1 MASSQRQLRAML
13 RKNWLLKIRHPFA
26 TLAEILLPTIVMLS
40 LIAIRTR
47 VDTQIHPAQAYV
59 RKGMLVEVGNSEV
72 SASFDSFL
80 KLLLNRHEYLAFAP
94 DTNQTRKMLDVLS
107 LRYPLL
113 QMVATIYKDESI
125 LETYIRSDLYGI
137 HDSTSNI
144 SNPKIRGAIV
154 FHEYGPQ
161 VFDYSIRLNHTWAFS
176 GFPDVKTIMDV
187 NGPYL
192 NDLELGV
199 SIAPT
204 LQYSF
209 SGFLTLQQ
217 VMDALIISVAKQDVN
232 YSAINYQV
240 DGSFQL
246 LGSEVRLTSS
256 EFIPANIRIVPFP
269 TREYTDDE
277 FESLV
282 KAVMGVLYL
291 LGFLFPIS
299 RLVSYSV
306 FEKVGLQGSVR

>member
-1 MASSQRQLRAML
+1 MGSSWRQLRAML
-13 RKNWLLKIRHPFA
+13 HKNWLLKIRHPLT
-26 TLAEILLPTIVMLS
+26 TLAEILLPTIIMLS
-40 LIAIRTR
+40 LIAVRST
-47 VDTQIHPAQAYV
+47 VDTQIHPVQAYI
-59 RKGMLVEVGNSEV
+59 RKGMFVDVGKSEV
-72 SASFDSFL
+72 SPSFES
-80 KLLLNRHEYLAFAP
+80 LLQLLMARNEYLAFAP
-94 DTNQTRKMLDVLS
+94 DTNQMRKMLDVLS

-113 QMVATIYKDESI
+113 QMVAKVFKDESG
-125 LETYIRSDLYGI
+125 LETYIRSDLYGCQD
-137 HDSTSNI
+137 HSRNL

-154 FHEYGPQ
+154 FHEHGPQ
-161 VFDYSIRLNHTWAFS
+161 IFDYSIRLNHTWAFS

-199 SIAPT
+199 NIVPT
-204 LQYSF
+204 LQYGS

-217 VMDALIISVAKQDVN
+217 VMDILIICVAKEDVN
-232 YSAINYQV
+232 YSSFNYQV
-240 DGSFQL
+240 HESSQSVVYPG
-246 LGSEVRLTSS
+246 RTTWS

-299 RLVSYSV
+299 RLISYFV
-306 FEKVGLQGSVR
+306 FEKVC